1 MRKLALGHTFSAREL
16 FQNFPLK
23 KLKMTQDQCVKQYP
37 DGNKRDLASSIF
49 SRSVEMVIDDI
60 IENNTQ
66 FKFPTLG
73 RTQAYLQMNRT
84 SGDAFKH
91 AFRNGKWRDIDFIKS
106 DFNGYQIKLIMQSL
120 KRPVREKLV
129 YLSKNKAQKIIEHTN
144 EGKQY

>member
-23 KLKMTQDQCVKQYP
+23 KLKMTQDQCVKQFS
-37 DGNKRDLASSIF
+37 DGNKRDLASAIF

-84 SGDAFKH
+84 SGDAFKY
-91 AFRNGKWRDIDFIKS
+91 AFRNGKWRDVDFIKS

-129 YLSKNKAQKIIEHTN
+129 YLSKNKAQKIVEHTN

>member
-23 KLKMTQDQCVKQYP
+23 KLKMTQDQCVKQYS

-84 SGDAFKH
+84 SGDEFKH
-91 AFRNGKWRDIDFIKS
+91 
-106 DFNGYQIKLIMQSL
+106 
-120 KRPVREKLV
+120 E
-129 YLSKNKAQKIIEHTN
+129 
-144 EGKQY
+144 

>member
-1 MRKLALGHTFSAREL
+1 MIKLALGHTFSAREL

-23 KLKMTQDQCVKQYP
+23 KLKMTQDQCVKQYS

-84 SGDAFKH
+84 FGDAFKH

-120 KRPVREKLV
+120 KRPAREKLV
-129 YLSKNKAQKIIEHTN
+129 YLSKNKAQKIVEHTN

>member
-23 KLKMTQDQCVKQYP
+23 KLKMTQDQCVKQYS

-84 SGDAFKH
+84 SGDAFKQ